1 MLQKPPDKFLV
12 GQAHHLL
19 PVAVGV
25 IAPAKANRI
34 LVKGRNTV
42 VAYSHPVGI
51 TPQIAQQLLRPS
63 KRRLGIYYPILNHQP
78 VQQAVE
84 GLLAAKTAAQ
94 TIQAQAPSLVM
105 PAQSADKLALEHGR
119 QGLYWYE
126 ELLTG

>member
-63 KRRLGIYYPILNHQP
+63 KRRLGVHHPIFGHKRIEQF
-78 VQQAVE
+78 AE
-84 GLLAAKTAAQ
+84 GLLAAKTAA
-94 TIQAQAPSLVM
+94 
-105 PAQSADKLALEHGR
+105 
-119 QGLYWYE
+119 
-126 ELLTG
+126 